1 MTHGGRSRQ
10 GRFIDAVQTKI
21 RRAIVPLDAVAD
33 AVPEGTHVTEIGCG
47 QGILI
52 AMFASRVQRVIGID
66 YDARKCEMARS
77 ALASFRN
84 VEIVEDDAIRYC
96 AAAKSS
102 STDVAILSDTL
113 SSFPVAAQDQLLT
126 LVAPMIRDRGRIL
139 LKIIDATPRWKAA
152 LCGALST
159 LVYKVLRLS
168 LSQGQ
173 QFTYRPRQEYVALLQ
188 SLGFDVH
195 EELIHR
201 TRHSPIPNV
210 LLIAE
215 RRP

>member
-1 MTHGGRSRQ
+1 MTRSRH
-10 GRFIDAVQTKI
+10 GRFIDVLQTKI
-21 RRAIVPLDAVAD
+21 RRAIVPLDTVAD
-33 AVPEGTHVTEIGCG
+33 AVPNDSHVTEIGCG

-52 AMFASRVQRVIGID
+52 AMFASGVRQVIGID
-66 YDARKCEMARS
+66 YDARKCEMARA
-77 ALASFRN
+77 ALADFAN

-96 AAAKSS
+96 ASAKPA

-113 SSFPVAAQDQLLT
+113 SSFPIAAQDQLLT
-126 LVAPMIRDRGRIL
+126 LVAPMLAPRGRML

-152 LCGALST
+152 LCAALST

-188 SLGFDVH
+188 SLGFEVR

-201 TRHSPIPNV
+201 RRHSPIPNV

-215 RRP
+215 RRA